1 MNPAA
6 KPTLGPVP
14 LLDLKRQYATIRTEI
29 QAAINN
35 VCESQQLVL
44 GDEVAALEREITQF
58 IGAADTVACSSGTD
72 ALWLSLL
79 AAGIKPG
86 DSVITTP
93 FTFFATASSIAR
105 CGARPVFVDI
115 DPSTMN
121 LDSAA
126 VAQMLET
133 TPPHKIAAVLP
144 VHLYGQCADMDGFA
158 ALAEEHNL
166 VIIEDAAQ
174 AFGACWRGRR
184 AGSLGRLAAFSFYP
198 TKNLNAF
205 GDAGAVT
212 TTDPEMAAHM
222 RRLRNHG
229 SAQRYYHEEIGWNT
243 RMDGIQGAVLRVKMR
258 HIERWNERRRALAD
272 LYDGLFVAAGLAK
285 PRGAAP
291 DPSRPVNLL
300 ETNPH
305 AFHIFHQYVVRV
317 PRRDD
322 LRAFLSLNGIGSEV
336 YYPACLHLQRCF
348 DYLGYR
354 EGDMPHAEQAAREVL
369 ALPIFP
375 ELRDEEIETVVQAI
389 AAFYS

>member
-1 MNPAA
+1 MTQAA
-6 KPTLGPVP
+6 KPTYSPVP
-14 LLDLKRQYATIRTEI
+14 LLDLKRQYATIRTDI
-29 QAAINN
+29 QAAINR

-44 GDEVAALEREITQF
+44 GDEVTALEREITEF
-58 IGAADTVACSSGTD
+58 TGAADTVACSSGTD
-72 ALWLSLL
+72 ALWLALV

-115 DPSTMN
+115 DPNTMN
-121 LDSAA
+121 LDPAA
-126 VAQMLET
+126 VAKKLEA
-133 TPPHKIAAVLP
+133 TPPHKTAAVLP

-158 ALAEEHNL
+158 ALAEEHKL
-166 VIIEDAAQ
+166 VVIEDAAQ

-258 HIERWNERRRALAD
+258 HIERWNERRRQIAE
-272 LYDGLFVAAGLAK
+272 LYDRLFVEAGLAA
-285 PRGAAP
+285 PRGAAET
-291 DPSRPVNLL
+291 SRPVRLL
-300 ETNPH
+300 ETSQH
-305 AFHIFHQYVVRV
+305 AFHIFHQYVIRV

-322 LRAFLSLNGIGSEV
+322 LRAFLNSHGIGSEV

-354 EGDMPHAEQAAREVL
+354 EGDMPHSEQAAREVL

-375 ELRDEEIETVVQAI
+375 ELRDEEVETVVRAI
-389 AAFYS
+389 AGFFV